1 MFRPLSVFIGLRY
14 SRAKHKNKF
23 VSFISVASILG
34 IALGVMVLIVGL
46 SAMNGFEKALREQ
59 LLSVIPHAELEVVNG
74 SFKNINASLETVEKN
89 PQVIAAT
96 PYISLSGL
104 LQKDSLMKALQ
115 IRAINPETEGR
126 VTDIAQYIK
135 QGDWSLLQ
143 AGKQQI
149 ILGSSVAK
157 YLGLTVGQ
165 SLKLL
170 LPQPSQGNRLK
181 APRVINLTLAGV
193 FEMGG
198 QVDSTLGFLHIEDAK
213 QVLNLESAN
222 AIAFKVNNI
231 LDARRISRIVA
242 ETLDEYMYI
251 RSWITSQGSLYQD
264 IQMVK
269 SLMYVILLLVVAV
282 ACFNIVSTLV
292 MAVNEKRTDIAI
304 LKTMGASN
312 WSLRFIFI
320 VQGAFNGLVGSVI
333 GAITGCYIALNLT
346 AIIKALESLIGHK
359 VLSGDIYFID
369 FLPSELDY
377 SQALIVSL
385 LAFVMSILATFYP
398 AWRASSIQPAQE
410 LGYSH

>member
-346 AIIKALESLIGHK
+346 AIIKALELLIGHK